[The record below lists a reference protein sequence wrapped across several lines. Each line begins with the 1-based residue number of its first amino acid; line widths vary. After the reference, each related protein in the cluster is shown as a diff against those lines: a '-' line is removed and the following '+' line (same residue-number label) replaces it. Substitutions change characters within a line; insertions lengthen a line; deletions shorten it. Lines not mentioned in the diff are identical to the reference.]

1 MSKDKKKYLVCA
13 IFDFLLTWGGS
24 AAVIIYNYITPTNT
38 FGYKLSLSGIILV
51 VAMILVA
58 KTLFEKSYRSKL
70 DTYLQQL
77 AEANDVQV
85 KLAISKE
92 IDTLKTKNDIYERLV
107 TILPFIIILL
117 VTSVAIKWLKDLQA
131 SVGLVTV
138 SLAGGSVFN
147 VIKRPIKERLRLEK
161 IKAKVNK

>member
-1 MSKDKKKYLVCA
+1 MSADKKKYLFCA
-13 IFDFLLTWGGS
+13 IFDFMLTWGGS
-24 AAVIIYNYITPTNT
+24 AAVIVYNYITPTNT
-38 FGYKLSLSGIILV
+38 LGYKLSLSGIILV

-107 TILPFIIILL
+107 MLLPFIIILL

-147 VIKRPIKERLRLEK
+147 IIKRPIKERLRFEK